1 MDQIITWIKEN
12 SEVISAIFN
21 VATLAVWLFYAQ
33 LFYHNYARQRR
44 PRLSLNQAQGYHLDG
59 LCLLVNM
66 SKENMYVECVVAV
79 VYTSEGSFSQGIT
92 AFRPRTEQKSP
103 QNLGSVT
110 RQGPLSSGAYQSLGT
125 FGELLQSAAES
136 VKNSHKQSSP
146 LKGEMK
152 HELTKHIDALELR
165 VAAIYGPEDSQLG
178 TPTVFCCCQWIQ
190 HWYHAG
196 KADNDTDDR
205 TWAAARGKK
214 MATSV
219 VDAAI
224 APFGTT

>member
-146 LKGEMK
+146 LKGKMK

-165 VAAIYGPEDSQLG
+165 VAAIYGPEDSPVGARRRFFVAANEYSTDIMPEKLTTTQMTGPGQRREVKKWLH
-178 TPTVFCCCQWIQ
+178 QWWMRQ
-190 HWYHAG
+190 
-196 KADNDTDDR
+196 
-205 TWAAARGKK
+205 
-214 MATSV
+214 
-219 VDAAI
+219 
-224 APFGTT
+224 